1 MDTHLKPRTVL
12 GALRADFVSRRSGL
26 EGKSKTRDESRELCS
41 GDTFEHLD
49 PAVLEIHPSILVRNL
64 LSPSA

>member
-12 GALRADFVSRRSGL
+12 GALRADFVTRRCGL
-26 EGKSKTRDESRELCS
+26 GGKSKMRDESRERHS

-49 PAVLEIHPSILVRNL
+49 PVVLEVHPSILVRNL
-64 LSPSA
+64 LSPLA

>member
-12 GALRADFVSRRSGL
+12 GALRADFVTRRCGL
-26 EGKSKTRDESRELCS
+26 GGKSKTRDESRELHS

-49 PAVLEIHPSILVRNL
+49 PVVLGVHPSILVRNL
-64 LSPSA
+64 LSPLA